1 MRRADARPTHCCQ
14 LTAGAVTGLDAAHH
28 AADTRPMIPEVELRK
43 IVASLYVTLDG
54 VIEAPEKWHF
64 PYANDEFMQALEDQ
78 VAASDA
84 MLLGRRT
91 YDVFAAYWPHQGSN
105 VTMADQMNN
114 TTKYVVST
122 TLKSAD
128 WKNTTLISGDVAGE
142 LTRLKQQPGK
152 NIAITGSAT
161 LVWSLLRDNL
171 LDELTLLVHPLVAGG
186 EGKRLFSESDK
197 RTPLTLVEHTKFTTD
212 VLKLTYQPA
221 SPR

>member
-1 MRRADARPTHCCQ
+1 
-14 LTAGAVTGLDAAHH
+14 
-28 AADTRPMIPEVELRK
+28 MIPEVELRK